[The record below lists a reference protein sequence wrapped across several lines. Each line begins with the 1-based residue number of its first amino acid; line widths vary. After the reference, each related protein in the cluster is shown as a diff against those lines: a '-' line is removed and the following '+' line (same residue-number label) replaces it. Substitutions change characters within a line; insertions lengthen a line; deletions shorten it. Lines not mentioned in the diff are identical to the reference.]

1 MQTQDDTPGEVRT
14 ETKSSKK
21 LVLRL
26 LVLVAVGLTAFFLYR
41 NYGHLLALD
50 DLAARET
57 ELRQFRLDHPV
68 LVYGIAFLLY
78 VAVTGF
84 SLPFATVLTLVFAW
98 YFGFWRAVLLVSFA
112 STAGA
117 TVAFLLSRYLLR
129 EIIQKR
135 FGDRLEKFHQ
145 SLEREGAYYLFSL
158 RLIPVVPFFV
168 INAVMGLTP
177 LKTRTFWWASQA
189 GMLPGTL
196 VYVYAGSQFPTL
208 KTLAEQGTGGILTP
222 QLIAAFVLLG
232 LFPLC
237 AKKIA
242 GTLKR
247 KRAENS

>member
-1 MQTQDDTPGEVRT
+1 MNSSDVESGEITPESKASRAFVVKIIVLLAVLATAIFAYRT
-14 ETKSSKK
+14 
-21 LVLRL
+21 
-26 LVLVAVGLTAFFLYR
+26 
-41 NYGHLLALD
+41 YGHLISLESLAE
-50 DLAARET
+50 RET
-57 ELRQFRLDHPV
+57 DLRQYQQDNPV

-98 YFGFWRAVLLVSFA
+98 YFGFWRAVLLVSFS

-117 TVAFLLSRYLLR
+117 TIAFLLSRYLLR
-129 EIIQKR
+129 ETLQKR
-135 FGDRLEKFHQ
+135 FGERLEKFNQ

-168 INAVMGLTP
+168 VNAVMGLTP
-177 LKTRTFWWASQA
+177 LKTWTFWWASQV
-189 GMLPGTL
+189 GMLPGTF

-208 KTLAEQGTGGILTP
+208 KTLAEQGTRGILSP
-222 QLIAAFVLLG
+222 QLIVAFVLLG
-232 LFPLC
+232 LFPLF

-247 KRAENS
+247 YRVQET

>member
-1 MQTQDDTPGEVRT
+1 MQTQDDTQGDAPT
-14 ETKSSKK
+14 EAKSSRI
-21 LVLRL
+21 LMLRL
-26 LVLVAVGLTAFFLYR
+26 LVLAAVGSAAFFLYR

-57 ELRQFRLDHPV
+57 ELRQFRLEHPV

-129 EIIQKR
+129 EVIQKR
-135 FGDRLEKFHQ
+135 FGDRLEKFNR

-208 KTLAEQGTGGILTP
+208 NELAERGAGGVLTP

-232 LFPLC
+232 LFPLF
-237 AKKIA
+237 AKRIA

-247 KRAENS
+247 KRTEKP